1 MSCGCGKP
9 ATGQTSYLMMGG
21 KARKNA
27 KNKKT
32 KKTKKSRRNKS
43 SRKGKGKGKR
53 KNKRVSRRV
62 KMKGGGI
69 LPDSITNEFSFTA
82 KAFGAP
88 FTNAELYKQPASSVQ
103 NYKV

>member
-43 SRKGKGKGKR
+43 SRKGKGKR
-53 KNKRVSRRV
+53 KNKRVSRRI

-69 LPDSITNEFSFTA
+69 LPDLHTNEFSFTA
-82 KAFGAP
+82 KALGAP

>member
-9 ATGQTSYLMMGG
+9 AVGQSSYLIMGG
-21 KARKNA
+21 KARKNT
-27 KNKKT
+27 KKKT

-43 SRKGKGKGKR
+43 SRKGKGKR

-69 LPDSITNEFSFTA
+69 LPDSVTNEFSFTA

-88 FTNAELYKQPASSVQ
+88 FTNAELYKQPALSVQ

>member
-27 KNKKT
+27 RNKRTKKKT

-43 SRKGKGKGKR
+43 SRKGKR

-69 LPDSITNEFSFTA
+69 LPESVTNEFSFTA
-82 KAFGAP
+82 KALGAP

>member
-43 SRKGKGKGKR
+43 SRKGKGKR
-53 KNKRVSRRV
+53 KNKRVSRRI

-69 LPDSITNEFSFTA
+69 LPDSVTNEFSFTA
-82 KAFGAP
+82 KALGAP
-88 FTNAELYKQPASSVQ
+88 FTNAELYKQPALSVQ